1 MKHIEAGKPFQ
12 VAGDKIAVQL
22 ASYPTTLH
30 YTVDAEQGWTDWSEQ
45 ITEKN
50 VAEQVYYFFDFHSY
64 ISSSIIFNHMRLNF
78 DNISFIKRPFTCS

>member
-30 YTVDAEQGWTDWSEQ
+30 YTVDAAQGWTDWSEQ

-50 VAEQVYYFFDFHSY
+50 VGINNIPRGLFLKFDVDVTITY
-64 ISSSIIFNHMRLNF
+64 
-78 DNISFIKRPFTCS
+78 

>member
-30 YTVDAEQGWTDWSEQ
+30 YTVDTEQGRTDWSEQ
-45 ITEKN
+45 STEKN
-50 VAEQVYYFFDFHSY
+50 VVINNIPRGLFLKFDVDVTITY
-64 ISSSIIFNHMRLNF
+64 
-78 DNISFIKRPFTCS
+78 

>member
-1 MKHIEAGKPFQ
+1 MKHIKAGESFQ

-30 YTVDAEQGWTDWSEQ
+30 YTVDAAQGWTDWSEQ

-50 VAEQVYYFFDFHSY
+50 VVINNIPRGLFLKFDIDVTITY
-64 ISSSIIFNHMRLNF
+64 
-78 DNISFIKRPFTCS
+78 

>member
-12 VAGDKIAVQL
+12 VASDKIAVQL

-50 VAEQVYYFFDFHSY
+50 VVINNIPRGLFLKFDVAVTITY
-64 ISSSIIFNHMRLNF
+64 
-78 DNISFIKRPFTCS
+78 

>member
-1 MKHIEAGKPFQ
+1 MKHIEAGKSFQ

-30 YTVDAEQGWTDWSEQ
+30 YTVDAAQGWTDWSEQ

-50 VAEQVYYFFDFHSY
+50 VVINNIPRGLFLKFDVAVTITY
-64 ISSSIIFNHMRLNF
+64 
-78 DNISFIKRPFTCS
+78 

>member
-30 YTVDAEQGWTDWSEQ
+30 YTVDAEQGWTDWTEQ

-50 VAEQVYYFFDFHSY
+50 VV
-64 ISSSIIFNHMRLNF
+64 IN
-78 DNISFIKRPFTCS
+78 NIPRGLFLKVDVDVTITY

>member
-30 YTVDAEQGWTDWSEQ
+30 YTVDAAQGWTDWSEQ

-50 VAEQVYYFFDFHSY
+50 VVINNMQRGLFLKFDVDVTITY
-64 ISSSIIFNHMRLNF
+64 
-78 DNISFIKRPFTCS
+78 

>member
-22 ASYPTTLH
+22 ASFPTTLH
-30 YTVDAEQGWTDWSEQ
+30 YTVNAEQGWSDWSEQ

-50 VAEQVYYFFDFHSY
+50 VVINNIPRGLFLKFDVDVTITY
-64 ISSSIIFNHMRLNF
+64 
-78 DNISFIKRPFTCS
+78 

>member
-12 VAGDKIAVQL
+12 VTGDKIAVQL

-50 VAEQVYYFFDFHSY
+50 VVINNIPRGLFLKFDVDVTITY
-64 ISSSIIFNHMRLNF
+64 
-78 DNISFIKRPFTCS
+78 

>member
-30 YTVDAEQGWTDWSEQ
+30 YTVDAVQGWTDWSEQ

-50 VAEQVYYFFDFHSY
+50 VVINNIPRGLFLKFDVDVTITY
-64 ISSSIIFNHMRLNF
+64 
-78 DNISFIKRPFTCS
+78 

>member
-30 YTVDAEQGWTDWSEQ
+30 YTVDAGQGWTDWAEQ

-50 VAEQVYYFFDFHSY
+50 VVINNIPRGLFLKFDVDVTITY
-64 ISSSIIFNHMRLNF
+64 
-78 DNISFIKRPFTCS
+78 